1 MARVYVHEQKTG
13 GVHGALGTLVG
24 STDVANILAAS
35 PQITGATLTSPTI
48 LGAQTA
54 GAVLGGAGSR
64 TTVSKRTTAL
74 DTVATDLFTVTVPNA
89 VHGAFIRLEIGGVL
103 GDGDS
108 TDSKVYVIGV
118 SRVTGAA
125 AKAVASTAGLV
136 GKTTGV
142 SGSATTVGAVSAI
155 AGAVGAANTFTITG
169 AVTKS
174 AGSSDSHT
182 IIALATMMNGNAT
195 GIQIVAA

>member
-1 MARVYVHEQKTG
+1 MVGDHALQTSN
-13 GVHGALGTLVG
+13 VHGILGTMVG

-35 PQITGATLTSPTI
+35 PVITGATINSPTI

-54 GAVLGGAGSR
+54 GAVLGGAGAR

-74 DTVATDLFTVTVPNA
+74 DTVVTDLFTVTVPNA
-89 VHGAFIRLEIGGVL
+89 VHGAWIRLEIGGTL

-108 TDSKVYVIGV
+108 TDSKAYLIGV

-142 SGSATTVGAVSAI
+142 SGSATTVGAVSVI

-174 AGSSDSHT
+174 AGSSDNHT
-182 IIALATMMNGNAT
+182 IIALATLMNGNAS
-195 GIQIVAA
+195 GIQIVAL